1 MNVIRTLKSYAYM
14 VRINKPF
21 LAIPFAVTAA
31 FLSCSGMPN
40 YRQFI
45 GLMIA
50 VFFGFFAGNAFN
62 AVTDRELDRMN
73 PRSADRPVAAGDI
86 SVKKAYIVMA
96 VSILFVIVGT
106 AMIALK
112 YLLLLPIPLI
122 FCLGYSLS
130 KRYTWLC
137 HVILGITN
145 AICPVASWGIFG
157 GWNNIYLLMM
167 GAIVFFWTIGF
178 EVLYSS
184 QDAEYDREYG
194 TKSIPVVFG
203 CAFACRLSAFCHIIM
218 FVLWTAFCMFFQ
230 PGFLFCIGLFI
241 TAPIIVCEH
250 MLVEN
255 NVVKKPAL
263 AFDLNQIYSISIMLF
278 AILNNIMQG
287 G

>member
-1 MNVIRTLKSYAYM
+1 M
-14 VRINKPF
+14 
-21 LAIPFAVTAA
+21 
-31 FLSCSGMPN
+31 
-40 YRQFI
+40 
-45 GLMIA
+45 
-50 VFFGFFAGNAFN
+50 
-62 AVTDRELDRMN
+62 TDRELDRMN

-218 FVLWTAFCMFFQ
+218 FVLWTAFCIFFQ